1 MAIVKMARFRLF
13 VDHTKRNEALAAMQK
28 FDIVHFAKETE
39 MNDDPVFKEVDR
51 ERMLRE
57 IDQETKEI
65 EETIALIAEEL
76 GTGNKEE
83 LFPLIS
89 YRKLMEEGRKTE
101 VKPIVDDVKNRVK
114 NRARLT
120 QERANIVLKKREY
133 EPWKKLRLPLRE
145 LKRTDRIPMTLATI
159 RGVNLAGFVAVWEE
173 RGFVY
178 EELLMT
184 KSMAHLAL
192 IYDPKRQEEAIAL
205 MREYGAVEIILD
217 GDDTVAGEME
227 KLDERIASIDSE
239 IVGEGE
245 AIMRHK
251 DDLATLKLRFEYL
264 ANARKIAS
272 AEAQSFRSNHVD
284 IYEGYL
290 PVNLT
295 ERFEKMLSMSIKEG
309 YYLETEA
316 VEDGDDRAP
325 TMLKSAPLAKPFE
338 DLTFL
343 YAVPRYGEIDPTPLL
358 APFYWVFF
366 GMMAGDVGYGLLLI
380 LGCLFLLKSKTIFPN
395 NKKFVKFLFVL
406 SFSVTLWGAV
416 YGSFFGNLIPIPGLI
431 NAERDINTLLIMSVL
446 FGIVHV
452 FVGLGIKGYMLIR
465 DGKWKDAVYDVAFW
479 YMAVGGAILFLGGG
493 AANFSSGV
501 IAAGKWIM
509 IAGMAGIVLTGGRDG
524 KSVISK
530 LIGGIYSLYNI
541 SGYIGDFVSYTRLMA
556 LGLAGG
562 FIALA
567 VNMITGMLWGSAIG
581 KVFGVVVF
589 VVFHL
594 FNLFLSVLGA
604 YVHTARLTYVEY
616 FGKFYEGGGTAFEH
630 FRSEPH
636 YLRIKDEGGI

>member
-1 MAIVKMARFRLF
+1 MARFRLF

-28 FDIVHFAKETE
+28 FDIVHFAKETQ
-39 MNDDPVFKEVDR
+39 MNDDPVFKTVDK
-51 ERMLRE
+51 EHLVRE
-57 IDQETKEI
+57 IDQEMKEI
-65 EETIALIAEEL
+65 EETIDLIGKEL

-83 LFPLIS
+83 LYPLIS
-89 YRKLMEEGRKTE
+89 YRRLMEEGRKTQ
-101 VKPIVDDVKNRVK
+101 VKPTIEDVKDRVK
-114 NRARLT
+114 NRARLA
-120 QERANIVLKKREY
+120 QERSNLVLKKREY
-133 EPWKKLRLPLRE
+133 EPWKKLRLPLGE
-145 LKRTDRIPMTLATI
+145 LKRNDRMAMTLSTI
-159 RGVNLAGFVAVWEE
+159 RGVNLAGFLKAWEE
-173 RGFVY
+173 AGFVY

-184 KSMAHLAL
+184 KSMSHLAL
-192 IYDPKRQEEAIAL
+192 IYYPERQEEAIAL
-205 MREYGAVEIILD
+205 MREYGAVEMMLD
-217 GDDTVAGEME
+217 GDDTVAGEIE
-227 KLDERIASIDSE
+227 RIDERIAAIDEE
-239 IVGEGE
+239 ITEEGE
-245 AIMRHK
+245 AITRHK
-251 DDLATLKLRFEYL
+251 DDLAALKLRVEYL

-272 AEAQSFRSNHVD
+272 AEALSFRSNHID

-290 PVNLT
+290 PEKLT
-295 ERFEKMLSMSIKEG
+295 GRFETMLSMSLKNG

-325 TMLKSAPLAKPFE
+325 TMIKSAPLAKPFE
-338 DLTFL
+338 DLTYL

-358 APFYWVFF
+358 APFYWIFF

-380 LGCLFLLKSKTIFPN
+380 LGCMFLLKSKTIFPN
-395 NKKFVKFLFVL
+395 NKKFVQFLFIL

-431 NAERDINTLLIMSVL
+431 DAERGINTLLIMSVA
-446 FGIVHV
+446 FGIVHI
-452 FVGLGIKGYMLIR
+452 FVGLGIKAYMLIR
-465 DGKWKDAVYDVAFW
+465 DGKWKDAVYDVGFW
-479 YMAVGGAILFLGGG
+479 YMAVGGAIIFLGGG
-493 AANFSSGV
+493 AAHLEPGAV
-501 IAAGKWIM
+501 ATGKWIM
-509 IAGMAGIVLTGGRDG
+509 IIGMAGIVLTGGRDG
-524 KSVISK
+524 KSIVSR
-530 LIGGIYSLYNI
+530 LIGGVYSLYNI

-556 LGLAGG
+556 LGLSGG

-616 FGKFYEGGGTAFEH
+616 FGKFYEGGGTAFEN

-636 YLRIKDEGGI
+636 YLRIKDEGGM

>member
-1 MAIVKMARFRLF
+1 MARFRLF

-28 FDIVHFAKETE
+28 FDIVHFAKETQ
-39 MNDDPVFKEVDR
+39 MNDDPVFKTVDK
-51 ERMLRE
+51 EHLVRE
-57 IDQETKEI
+57 IDQEMKEI
-65 EETIALIAEEL
+65 EETIDLIGKEL

-83 LFPLIS
+83 LYPLIS
-89 YRKLMEEGRKTE
+89 YRRLMEEGRKTQ
-101 VKPIVDDVKNRVK
+101 VKPSIEDVKERVK
-114 NRARLT
+114 NRARLA
-120 QERANIVLKKREY
+120 QERSNLVLKKREY
-133 EPWKKLRLPLRE
+133 EPWKKLRLPLGE
-145 LKRTDRIPMTLATI
+145 LKRNDRMAMTLSTI
-159 RGVNLAGFVAVWEE
+159 RGMNLAGFLKAWEE
-173 RGFVY
+173 AGFVY

-184 KSMAHLAL
+184 KSMSHLAL
-192 IYDPKRQEEAIAL
+192 IYYPERQEEAIAF
-205 MREYGAVEIILD
+205 MREYGAVEIVLD
-217 GDDTVAGEME
+217 GDDTVAREME
-227 KLDERIASIDSE
+227 KIDEKIAAIDRE
-239 IVGEGE
+239 IEREGE
-245 AIMRHK
+245 AITRHK
-251 DDLATLKLRFEYL
+251 DDLSALKLRVEYL

-272 AEAQSFRSNHVD
+272 AEAQSFRSNHID

-290 PVNLT
+290 PAKLT
-295 ERFEKMLSMSIKEG
+295 GRFEKMLSMALKSG

-325 TMLKSAPLAKPFE
+325 TMIKSAPLAKPFE

-358 APFYWVFF
+358 APFYWFFF

-380 LGCLFLLKSKTIFPN
+380 LGCMFLLKSKTIFPN
-395 NKKFVKFLFVL
+395 NKKFVQFLFIL

-431 NAERDINTLLIMSVL
+431 DAERDINTLLIMSVA
-446 FGIVHV
+446 FGIVHI
-452 FVGLGIKGYMLIR
+452 FVGLGIKAYMLIR
-465 DGKWKDAVYDVAFW
+465 DGKWKDAVYDVGFW

-493 AANFSSGV
+493 AAHLEPGAV
-501 IAAGKWIM
+501 ATGKWIM
-509 IAGMAGIVLTGGRDG
+509 IIGMAGIVLTGGRDG
-524 KSVISK
+524 KSIVSR
-530 LIGGIYSLYNI
+530 LIGGVYSLYNI

-556 LGLAGG
+556 LGLSGG

-616 FGKFYEGGGTAFEH
+616 FGKFYEGGGTAFEN

-636 YLRIKDEGGI
+636 YLRIKDEGGM

>member
-1 MAIVKMARFRLF
+1 MARFRLF

-28 FDIVHFAKETE
+28 FDIVHFAKETQ
-39 MNDDPVFKEVDR
+39 MNDDPVFKTVDK
-51 ERMLRE
+51 EHLVRE
-57 IDQETKEI
+57 IDQEMKEI
-65 EETIALIAEEL
+65 EETIDLIGKEL

-83 LFPLIS
+83 LYPLIS
-89 YRKLMEEGRKTE
+89 YRRLMEEGRKTQ
-101 VKPIVDDVKNRVK
+101 VKPTIEDVKDRVK
-114 NRARLT
+114 NRARLA
-120 QERANIVLKKREY
+120 QERSNLVLKKREY
-133 EPWKKLRLPLRE
+133 EPWKKLRLPLGE
-145 LKRTDRIPMTLATI
+145 LKRNDRMAMTLSTI
-159 RGVNLAGFVAVWEE
+159 RGVNLAGFLKAWEE
-173 RGFVY
+173 AGFVY

-184 KSMAHLAL
+184 KSVSHLAL
-192 IYDPKRQEEAIAL
+192 IYYPERQEEAIAL
-205 MREYGAVEIILD
+205 MREYGAVEMMLD
-217 GDDTVAGEME
+217 GDDTVAGEIE
-227 KLDERIASIDSE
+227 RIDERIAAIDEE
-239 IVGEGE
+239 ITEEGE
-245 AIMRHK
+245 AITRHK
-251 DDLATLKLRFEYL
+251 DDLAALKLRVEYL

-272 AEAQSFRSNHVD
+272 AEALSFRSNHID

-290 PVNLT
+290 PEKLT
-295 ERFEKMLSMSIKEG
+295 GRFETMLSMSLKNG

-325 TMLKSAPLAKPFE
+325 TMIKSAPLAKPFE
-338 DLTFL
+338 DLTYL

-358 APFYWVFF
+358 APFYWIFF

-380 LGCLFLLKSKTIFPN
+380 LGCMFLLKSKTIFPN
-395 NKKFVKFLFVL
+395 NKKFVQFLFIL

-431 NAERDINTLLIMSVL
+431 DAERGINTLLIMSVA
-446 FGIVHV
+446 FGIVHI
-452 FVGLGIKGYMLIR
+452 FVGLGIKAYMLIR
-465 DGKWKDAVYDVAFW
+465 DGKWKDAVYDVGFW
-479 YMAVGGAILFLGGG
+479 YMAVGGAIIFLGGG
-493 AANFSSGV
+493 AAHLEPGAV
-501 IAAGKWIM
+501 ATGKWIM
-509 IAGMAGIVLTGGRDG
+509 IIGMAGIVLTGGRDG
-524 KSVISK
+524 KSIVSR
-530 LIGGIYSLYNI
+530 LIGGVYSLYNI

-556 LGLAGG
+556 LGLSGG

-616 FGKFYEGGGTAFEH
+616 FGKFYEGGGTAFEN

-636 YLRIKDEGGI
+636 YLRIKDEGGM